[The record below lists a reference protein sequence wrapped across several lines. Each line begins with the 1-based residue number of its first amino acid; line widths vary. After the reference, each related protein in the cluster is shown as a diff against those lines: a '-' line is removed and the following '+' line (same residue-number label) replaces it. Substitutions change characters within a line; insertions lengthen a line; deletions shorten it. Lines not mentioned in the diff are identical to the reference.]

1 MSHHSDE
8 QALLTVASDSFWE
21 PGNYKRTTRRVD
33 DGHRLCSE
41 LQTLVQERADIE
53 KTYAKSLRGWAKKW
67 NDLIEKGP
75 EYGTME
81 AAWKGG
87 MVEAERLSDLHLG
100 VRDRLVND
108 VIAQIKNWQKDT
120 YHKSMIQLKERKE
133 MDEAFKKAQKP
144 WAKLLQKVE
153 RTRLEYHTACK
164 QERTA
169 QNQERNASG
178 DSSLSPDQVSGHV
191 KKMAERVAKCREDV
205 AKNREK
211 YQKALEEI
219 SAYNPRYI
227 EDMTTVFERCQ
238 QMEAQRL
245 TFFKDVLF
253 SFHKCLNISQEP
265 SLPQIYEEFHHT
277 INNADHQKDL
287 KWWANNH
294 GVNMAMAWPQFEEV
308 TTTDVPEPL
317 RYKYLPAR
325 LSTTATATAALVT
338 RATRPGAWLRAMRRV
353 RLALPTIC
361 FDKVAP
367 SEVDSQHYGSSRF
380 YADAQMEYTE
390 EFRDIAKGKSKES
403 LPTGPITLLNQRP
416 VSEDELPPI
425 SNNKANK
432 GSNHAEPPPA
442 PVVNNTSNDKNA
454 TANNTIDKKSIS
466 APIAVTIERLE
477 IYACATEYSPLRPAD
492 TLGGH
497 LLRLALRPDAHNRY
511 TVTDMTDHIL
521 PNGTASAPK
530 SNKTSPVKD
539 GAKQDNPFEED
550 EWDEESGGAL
560 TDTGEPGVPVRA
572 LYDYTGA
579 ESDELSFR
587 QGDLFEKLEDE
598 DEQGWCKGRKDGRV
612 GLYPANYVEPVG
624 H

>member
-1 MSHHSDE
+1 MAKLRSRRRARKCEGKMQHMLHFFGGAVCECRTAMSHHSDE
-8 QALLTVASDSFWE
+8 QALLTVTSDSFWE

-41 LQTLVQERADIE
+41 LQALVQERADIE

-87 MVEAERLSDLHLG
+87 MVEAERLSDLHLS

-178 DSSLSPDQVSGHV
+178 DSSLSPDQIQV
-191 KKMAERVAKCREDV
+191 KKMAERVAKCRDDV
-205 AKNREK
+205 SKNRDK
-211 YQKALEEI
+211 YQAALAEI
-219 SAYNPRYI
+219 TAYNPRYI
-227 EDMTTVFERCQ
+227 EDMTTVFDRCQ

-253 SFHKCLNISQEP
+253 SFHKCLDISKEP
-265 SLPQIYEEFHHT
+265 TLPQIYEEFHHT

-294 GVNMAMAWPQFEEV
+294 GVNMAMAWPQFEDEPPE
-308 TTTDVPEPL
+308 TTEP
-317 RYKYLPAR
+317 RYKYLPAA
-325 LSTTATATAALVT
+325 ATAVLARVT
-338 RATRPGAWLRAMRRV
+338 TRPRSIPIRALWSRAQRRF
-353 RLALPTIC
+353 RRALPTIC
-361 FDKVAP
+361 FGDERESRVAP
-367 SEVDSQHYGSSRF
+367 SDTTSVYNDGRCYNVAF
-380 YADAQMEYTE
+380 MEYTE

-425 SNNKANK
+425 TANNKTGK
-432 GSNHAEPPPA
+432 TSNHTEPLTNNA
-442 PVVNNTSNDKNA
+442 VMQNNTS
-454 TANNTIDKKSIS
+454 ANNTIDKKTIS
-466 APIAVTIERLE
+466 APIAVTRGSNGS
-477 IYACATEYSPLRPAD
+477 APHDFR
-492 TLGGH
+492 
-497 LLRLALRPDAHNRY
+497 
-511 TVTDMTDHIL
+511 
-521 PNGTASAPK
+521 NGTAAGPK
-530 SNKTSPVKD
+530 SAKTSPAKD
-539 GAKQDNPFEED
+539 SVGKDNPFEEED
-550 EWDEESGGAL
+550 WDEESAGAL

-579 ESDELSFR
+579 ESDELSFQ

>member
-1 MSHHSDE
+1 M
-8 QALLTVASDSFWE
+8 T
-21 PGNYKRTTRRVD
+21 
-33 DGHRLCSE
+33 
-41 LQTLVQERADIE
+41 
-53 KTYAKSLRGWAKKW
+53 
-67 NDLIEKGP
+67 
-75 EYGTME
+75 
-81 AAWKGG
+81 
-87 MVEAERLSDLHLG
+87 
-100 VRDRLVND
+100 
-108 VIAQIKNWQKDT
+108 QIKNWQKDT

-178 DSSLSPDQVSGHV
+178 DSSLSQDQRAASM
-191 KKMAERVAKCREDV
+191 KKMGERVVRCREEV
-205 AKNREK
+205 SKNREK
-211 YQKALEEI
+211 YQAALAEI
-219 SAYNPRYI
+219 TAYNPRYI
-227 EDMTTVFERCQ
+227 EDMSGVFERCQ
-238 QMEAQRL
+238 QMEALRL

-253 SFHKCLNISQEP
+253 SFHKSLNISQEP

-294 GVNMAMAWPQFEEV
+294 GINMVMAWPQFE
-308 TTTDVPEPL
+308 
-317 RYKYLPAR
+317 
-325 LSTTATATAALVT
+325 
-338 RATRPGAWLRAMRRV
+338 
-353 RLALPTIC
+353 
-361 FDKVAP
+361 
-367 SEVDSQHYGSSRF
+367 
-380 YADAQMEYTE
+380 EYTE

-425 SNNKANK
+425 NANNKSSGKAP
-432 GSNHAEPPPA
+432 NHTEPPVTNNT
-442 PVVNNTSNDKNA
+442 VVNNTNST
-454 TANNTIDKKSIS
+454 TANNTIDKKNIS
-466 APIAVTIERLE
+466 APIAVT
-477 IYACATEYSPLRPAD
+477 
-492 TLGGH
+492 
-497 LLRLALRPDAHNRY
+497 
-511 TVTDMTDHIL
+511 
-521 PNGTASAPK
+521 NGTASAPK
-530 SNKTSPVKD
+530 SNKTSP
-539 GAKQDNPFEED
+539 AKESAKGGENPFEED

>member
-1 MSHHSDE
+1 MTYKRKRRGRGRCRGKFHHMLQYFGGAVCECRTAMSHHSDE

-21 PGNYKRTTRRVD
+21 PGNYKRTTRRID
-33 DGHRLCSE
+33 DGHRLCGE
-41 LQTLVQERADIE
+41 LQALVQERADIE

-108 VIAQIKNWQKDT
+108 VITQIKNWQKDT

-178 DSSLSPDQVSGHV
+178 DSSLSPDQRAASV
-191 KKMAERVAKCREDV
+191 KKMAERVAKCREEV
-205 AKNREK
+205 SKNREK
-211 YQKALEEI
+211 YQAALAEI
-219 SAYNPRYI
+219 TAYNPRYI
-227 EDMTTVFERCQ
+227 EDMNGVFERCQ

-294 GVNMAMAWPQFEEV
+294 GINMAMAWPQFE
-308 TTTDVPEPL
+308 
-317 RYKYLPAR
+317 
-325 LSTTATATAALVT
+325 
-338 RATRPGAWLRAMRRV
+338 
-353 RLALPTIC
+353 
-361 FDKVAP
+361 
-367 SEVDSQHYGSSRF
+367 
-380 YADAQMEYTE
+380 EYTE

-425 SNNKANK
+425 NANNKSSGKAAN
-432 GSNHAEPPPA
+432 HTEPPA
-442 PVVNNTSNDKNA
+442 ANNTVVNNTNST
-454 TANNTIDKKSIS
+454 TANNTIDKKTIS
-466 APIAVTIERLE
+466 APIAVT
-477 IYACATEYSPLRPAD
+477 
-492 TLGGH
+492 
-497 LLRLALRPDAHNRY
+497 
-511 TVTDMTDHIL
+511 
-521 PNGTASAPK
+521 NGTASAPK
-530 SNKTSPVKD
+530 SNKTSPAKESAK
-539 GAKQDNPFEED
+539 GAENPFEED

-587 QGDLFEKLEDE
+587 QGALS
-598 DEQGWCKGRKDGRV
+598 R
-612 GLYPANYVEPVG
+612 YVHIYIVSP
-624 H
+624 

>member
-8 QALLTVASDSFWE
+8 QALLSVTSDSFWE
-21 PGNYKRTTRRVD
+21 PGNYKRTTKRVD
-33 DGHRLCSE
+33 DGHRLCGE
-41 LQTLVQERADIE
+41 LQALVQERADIE

-87 MVEAERLSDLHLG
+87 MVEAERLSDLHLT
-100 VRDRLVND
+100 VKDRLVNE
-108 VIAQIKNWQKDT
+108 VMSQIKNWQKDT

-153 RTRLEYHTACK
+153 RARLEYHTACK

-178 DSSLSPDQVSGHV
+178 DSSLSPDQV
-191 KKMAERVAKCREDV
+191 KKMAERVSKCRDDV
-205 AKNREK
+205 AKSRDK
-211 YQKALEEI
+211 YQAALAEI
-219 SAYNPRYI
+219 TSYNPRYI
-227 EDMTTVFERCQ
+227 EDMTGVFDRCQ

-253 SFHKCLNISQEP
+253 TFHKCLNISQDP
-265 SLPQIYEEFHHT
+265 TLPQIYEEFHHT

-294 GVNMAMAWPQFEEV
+294 GINMAMAWPQFE
-308 TTTDVPEPL
+308 
-317 RYKYLPAR
+317 
-325 LSTTATATAALVT
+325 
-338 RATRPGAWLRAMRRV
+338 
-353 RLALPTIC
+353 
-361 FDKVAP
+361 
-367 SEVDSQHYGSSRF
+367 
-380 YADAQMEYTE
+380 EYTE

-425 SNNKANK
+425 INNKSSKVAMD
-432 GSNHAEPPPA
+432 PPI
-442 PVVNNTSNDKNA
+442 VNNTASQNN

-466 APIAVTIERLE
+466 APIAVT
-477 IYACATEYSPLRPAD
+477 
-492 TLGGH
+492 
-497 LLRLALRPDAHNRY
+497 
-511 TVTDMTDHIL
+511 
-521 PNGTASAPK
+521 NGTATAPK
-530 SNKTSPVKD
+530 SNKTSP
-539 GAKQDNPFEED
+539 AKEPSRQPQQQQQQSQQQQQENPFEEED
-550 EWDEESGGAL
+550 WDEESAGAL
-560 TDTGEPGVPVRA
+560 TDTGEPGVAVRA

>member
-1 MSHHSDE
+1 MKIPDTEGAVCECRTAMSHHSDE
-8 QALLTVASDSFWE
+8 QALLSVTSDSFWE
-21 PGNYKRTTRRVD
+21 PGNYKRTTRRID
-33 DGHRLCSE
+33 DGHRLCGE
-41 LQTLVQERADIE
+41 LQALVQERADIE
-53 KTYAKSLRGWAKKW
+53 KTYAKSLKGWAKKW

-87 MVEAERLSDLHLG
+87 MEEAERLSDLHLG

-178 DSSLSPDQVSGHV
+178 DSSLSPDQRAASVSV
-191 KKMAERVAKCREDV
+191 KKMAERVSKCREEV

-211 YQKALEEI
+211 YQAALAEI
-219 SAYNPRYI
+219 TAYNPRYI
-227 EDMTTVFERCQ
+227 EDMTGVFERCQ
-238 QMEAQRL
+238 QMEAHRL

-265 SLPQIYEEFHHT
+265 QLPQIYEEFHHT

-294 GVNMAMAWPQFEEV
+294 GINMAMAWPQFEE
-308 TTTDVPEPL
+308 
-317 RYKYLPAR
+317 
-325 LSTTATATAALVT
+325 
-338 RATRPGAWLRAMRRV
+338 
-353 RLALPTIC
+353 
-361 FDKVAP
+361 
-367 SEVDSQHYGSSRF
+367 
-380 YADAQMEYTE
+380 
-390 EFRDIAKGKSKES
+390 
-403 LPTGPITLLNQRP
+403 
-416 VSEDELPPI
+416 LPPI
-425 SNNKANK
+425 NANNKPSGKAANHTD
-432 GSNHAEPPPA
+432 GPQPPA
-442 PVVNNTSNDKNA
+442 ATVANSTNNT
-454 TANNTIDKKSIS
+454 TANNTIDKKTIS
-466 APIAVTIERLE
+466 APIAVT
-477 IYACATEYSPLRPAD
+477 
-492 TLGGH
+492 
-497 LLRLALRPDAHNRY
+497 
-511 TVTDMTDHIL
+511 
-521 PNGTASAPK
+521 NGTASAPK
-530 SNKTSPVKD
+530 SNKSSPAKESAK
-539 GAKQDNPFEED
+539 GAENPFEED

>member
-1 MSHHSDE
+1 MKEKRRAGRCKGKVQHALRYLGGAVCECRTVMSHHSDE
-8 QALLTVASDSFWE
+8 QALLSVASDSFWE
-21 PGNYKRTTRRVD
+21 PGNYKRTTRRID

-41 LQTLVQERADIE
+41 LQALVQERADIE
-53 KTYAKSLRGWAKKW
+53 KTYAKSLRAWGKKW

-178 DSSLSPDQVSGHV
+178 DSSLSPDQVSSQV
-191 KKMAERVAKCREDV
+191 KKMAERVSKCREEV
-205 AKNREK
+205 SKSREK
-211 YQKALEEI
+211 YQSALAEI
-219 SAYNPRYI
+219 TGYNPRYI
-227 EDMTTVFERCQ
+227 EDMTAVFERCQ

-265 SLPQIYEEFHHT
+265 TLPQIYEEFHHT

-294 GVNMAMAWPQFEEV
+294 GVNMAMAWPQFEE
-308 TTTDVPEPL
+308 
-317 RYKYLPAR
+317 
-325 LSTTATATAALVT
+325 
-338 RATRPGAWLRAMRRV
+338 
-353 RLALPTIC
+353 
-361 FDKVAP
+361 
-367 SEVDSQHYGSSRF
+367 
-380 YADAQMEYTE
+380 YTE

-425 SNNKANK
+425 NSTKTSKNT
-432 GSNHAEPPPA
+432 NHSETINSTQNIALH
-442 PVVNNTSNDKNA
+442 NNTS
-454 TANNTIDKKSIS
+454 ANNTIDKKTIS
-466 APIAVTIERLE
+466 APIAVT
-477 IYACATEYSPLRPAD
+477 
-492 TLGGH
+492 
-497 LLRLALRPDAHNRY
+497 
-511 TVTDMTDHIL
+511 
-521 PNGTASAPK
+521 NGTASAPK
-530 SNKTSPVKD
+530 TDKTSPSKEGGVR
-539 GAKQDNPFEED
+539 GEGRGEVVRRGEGRGEGRQENPFEEE
-550 EWDEESGGAL
+550 EWEEEGGAL
-560 TDTGEPGVPVRA
+560 EDSGEPGVPVRA

>member
-1 MSHHSDE
+1 MSHHSDD
-8 QALLTVASDSFWE
+8 QAILSASDSFWE
-21 PGNYKRTTRRVD
+21 PGNYKRTTRRID

-41 LQTLVQERADIE
+41 LQALVQERADIE
-53 KTYAKSLRGWAKKW
+53 KTYAKSLKGWAKKW

-81 AAWKGG
+81 AAWKGALG
-87 MVEAERLSDLHLG
+87 EAERLCELHLR
-100 VRDRLVND
+100 VRDSLVND
-108 VIAQIKNWQKDT
+108 VITQIKNWQKDS
-120 YHKSMIQLKERKE
+120 YHKSMINQLKERKE

-153 RTRLEYHTACK
+153 RARQDYHMACK

-169 QNQERNASG
+169 CNQERNAGG
-178 DSSLSPDQVSGHV
+178 DSSLSPDQV
-191 KKMAERVAKCREDV
+191 KKMAERVSKCREEV
-205 AKNREK
+205 GKNREK
-211 YQKALEEI
+211 YQAALAEI
-219 SAYNPRYI
+219 TSFNPRYI
-227 EDMTTVFERCQ
+227 EDMGAVFDRCQ

-253 SFHKCLNISQEP
+253 EFHKCLNISQDP

-277 INNADHQKDL
+277 VNNADHQKDL

-294 GVNMAMAWPQFEEV
+294 GVNMAMAWPQFE
-308 TTTDVPEPL
+308 
-317 RYKYLPAR
+317 
-325 LSTTATATAALVT
+325 
-338 RATRPGAWLRAMRRV
+338 
-353 RLALPTIC
+353 
-361 FDKVAP
+361 
-367 SEVDSQHYGSSRF
+367 
-380 YADAQMEYTE
+380 EYTE

-425 SNNKANK
+425 TNNKPVSNNKP
-432 GSNHAEPPPA
+432 HAEPALPGQPA
-442 PVVNNTSNDKNA
+442 ANGASNGP
-454 TANNTIDKKSIS
+454 TIDKKTIS
-466 APIAVTIERLE
+466 API
-477 IYACATEYSPLRPAD
+477 
-492 TLGGH
+492 
-497 LLRLALRPDAHNRY
+497 
-511 TVTDMTDHIL
+511 TVT
-521 PNGTASAPK
+521 NGTAPAAPAAPK
-530 SNKTSPVKD
+530 SNKSSPSKD
-539 GAKQDNPFEED
+539 STTGAGGGKAENPFEED
-550 EWDEESGGAL
+550 EWDEEDGGAL
-560 TDTGEPGVPVRA
+560 RDTGEPGVPVRA

>member
-1 MSHHSDE
+1 MQHMLQYFGGAVCECRTAMSHHSDE
-8 QALLTVASDSFWE
+8 QALLTVTSDSFWE

-41 LQTLVQERADIE
+41 LQALVQERADIE

-87 MVEAERLSDLHLG
+87 MVEAERLSDLHLS

-178 DSSLSPDQVSGHV
+178 DSSLSPDQIQV
-191 KKMAERVAKCREDV
+191 KKMAERVAKCRDDV
-205 AKNREK
+205 SKNRDK
-211 YQKALEEI
+211 YQAALAEI
-219 SAYNPRYI
+219 TAYNPRYI
-227 EDMTTVFERCQ
+227 EDMTTVFDRCQ

-253 SFHKCLNISQEP
+253 SFHKCLDISKEP
-265 SLPQIYEEFHHT
+265 TLPQIYEEFHHT

-294 GVNMAMAWPQFEEV
+294 GVNMAMAWPQFEE
-308 TTTDVPEPL
+308 
-317 RYKYLPAR
+317 
-325 LSTTATATAALVT
+325 
-338 RATRPGAWLRAMRRV
+338 
-353 RLALPTIC
+353 
-361 FDKVAP
+361 
-367 SEVDSQHYGSSRF
+367 
-380 YADAQMEYTE
+380 
-390 EFRDIAKGKSKES
+390 
-403 LPTGPITLLNQRP
+403 
-416 VSEDELPPI
+416 LPPI
-425 SNNKANK
+425 TANNKSGK
-432 GSNHAEPPPA
+432 TTNHTEPPA
-442 PVVNNTSNDKNA
+442 NNTVMQNNTS
-454 TANNTIDKKSIS
+454 ANNTIDKKTIS
-466 APIAVTIERLE
+466 APIAVT
-477 IYACATEYSPLRPAD
+477 
-492 TLGGH
+492 
-497 LLRLALRPDAHNRY
+497 
-511 TVTDMTDHIL
+511 
-521 PNGTASAPK
+521 NGTASGPK
-530 SNKTSPVKD
+530 SAKTSPAKD
-539 GAKQDNPFEED
+539 SVGKDNPFEEED
-550 EWDEESGGAL
+550 WDEESAGAL

>member
-1 MSHHSDE
+1 MALQVSYGRRQKCNGKLHHMLQYIRGAVCECRTAMSHHSDE
-8 QALLTVASDSFWE
+8 QSMLTVTSDSFWE

-33 DGHRLCSE
+33 DGHRLCGE
-41 LQTLVQERADIE
+41 LQALVQERADIE

-87 MVEAERLSDLHLG
+87 MVEAERLSDLHLT

-108 VIAQIKNWQKDT
+108 VMAQIKNWQKDT

-144 WAKLLQKVE
+144 WAKFLQKVE

-169 QNQERNASG
+169 QNQERNAGG
-178 DSSLSPDQVSGHV
+178 DSSLSPDQRHLLV
-191 KKMAERVAKCREDV
+191 KKMAERVSKCREEV
-205 AKNREK
+205 SKSREK
-211 YQKALEEI
+211 YQAALAEI
-219 SAYNPRYI
+219 TAYNPRYI
-227 EDMTTVFERCQ
+227 EDMSGVFERCQ

-265 SLPQIYEEFHHT
+265 TLPQIYEEFHHT

-294 GVNMAMAWPQFEEV
+294 GVNMAMAWPQFEE
-308 TTTDVPEPL
+308 
-317 RYKYLPAR
+317 
-325 LSTTATATAALVT
+325 
-338 RATRPGAWLRAMRRV
+338 
-353 RLALPTIC
+353 
-361 FDKVAP
+361 
-367 SEVDSQHYGSSRF
+367 
-380 YADAQMEYTE
+380 
-390 EFRDIAKGKSKES
+390 
-403 LPTGPITLLNQRP
+403 
-416 VSEDELPPI
+416 LPPI
-425 SNNKANK
+425 INNKMAPKAN
-432 GSNHAEPPPA
+432 HEPPPA
-442 PVVNNTSNDKNA
+442 NHNNTSN
-454 TANNTIDKKSIS
+454 ANNTNNVIKKETIS
-466 APIAVTIERLE
+466 APIAVT
-477 IYACATEYSPLRPAD
+477 
-492 TLGGH
+492 
-497 LLRLALRPDAHNRY
+497 
-511 TVTDMTDHIL
+511 
-521 PNGTASAPK
+521 NGTASAPK
-530 SNKTSPVKD
+530 SNKSSP
-539 GAKQDNPFEED
+539 AKEPPGKPQENPFEED

-560 TDTGEPGVPVRA
+560 TDTGEPGQPVRA

>member
-8 QALLTVASDSFWE
+8 QALLSVTSDSFWE
-21 PGNYKRTTRRVD
+21 PGNYKRTTRRID

-41 LQTLVQERADIE
+41 LQALVQERADIE

-87 MVEAERLSDLHLG
+87 MVEAERLSDLHLQI
-100 VRDRLVND
+100 RDRLVND

-144 WAKLLQKVE
+144 WAKYLQKVE

-178 DSSLSPDQVSGHV
+178 DSSLSPDQV
-191 KKMAERVAKCREDV
+191 KKMAERVSKCREEV

-211 YQKALEEI
+211 YQAALAEI
-219 SAYNPRYI
+219 TAYNPRYI
-227 EDMTTVFERCQ
+227 EDMTAVFERCQ

-265 SLPQIYEEFHHT
+265 VLPQIYNEFHHT
-277 INNADHQKDL
+277 INNSDHQKDL

-294 GVNMAMAWPQFEEV
+294 GVNMAMAWPQFE
-308 TTTDVPEPL
+308 
-317 RYKYLPAR
+317 
-325 LSTTATATAALVT
+325 
-338 RATRPGAWLRAMRRV
+338 
-353 RLALPTIC
+353 
-361 FDKVAP
+361 
-367 SEVDSQHYGSSRF
+367 
-380 YADAQMEYTE
+380 EYTE

-425 SNNKANK
+425 TNNKSGKPANNANNA
-432 GSNHAEPPPA
+432 SNANNA
-442 PVVNNTSNDKNA
+442 NNTNHTDGPASNA
-454 TANNTIDKKSIS
+454 GANNTIDKKTIS
-466 APIAVTIERLE
+466 APIAVT
-477 IYACATEYSPLRPAD
+477 
-492 TLGGH
+492 
-497 LLRLALRPDAHNRY
+497 
-511 TVTDMTDHIL
+511 
-521 PNGTASAPK
+521 NGTAPAPK
-530 SNKTSPVKD
+530 SNKSSPAKD
-539 GAKQDNPFEED
+539 SAAGKTAGQDNPFEED

>member
-1 MSHHSDE
+1 MTKIRDRRRKCNKKSHKILHYFGGAVCECRAAMSHHSDE
-8 QALLTVASDSFWE
+8 QALLTVTSDSFWE
-21 PGNYKRTTRRVD
+21 PGNYKRTTRRID
-33 DGHRLCSE
+33 EGHRLCGE
-41 LQTLVQERADIE
+41 LQALVQERADIE
-53 KTYAKSLRGWAKKW
+53 KAYAKSLRGWAKKW

-87 MVEAERLSDLHLG
+87 MEEAERLSDLHLS

-144 WAKLLQKVE
+144 WAKFLQKVE

-178 DSSLSPDQVSGHV
+178 DSSLSPDQV
-191 KKMAERVAKCREDV
+191 KKMADRVSKCRDDV
-205 AKNREK
+205 SKNREK
-211 YQKALEEI
+211 YQAALAEI
-219 SAYNPRYI
+219 TAYNPRYI
-227 EDMTTVFERCQ
+227 EDMTGVFERCQ

-245 TFFKDVLF
+245 IFFKDVLF
-253 SFHKCLNISQEP
+253 SFHKCLDISKEP
-265 SLPQIYEEFHHT
+265 TLPQIYEEFHHT

-294 GVNMAMAWPQFEEV
+294 GVNMAMAWPQFEE
-308 TTTDVPEPL
+308 
-317 RYKYLPAR
+317 
-325 LSTTATATAALVT
+325 
-338 RATRPGAWLRAMRRV
+338 
-353 RLALPTIC
+353 
-361 FDKVAP
+361 
-367 SEVDSQHYGSSRF
+367 
-380 YADAQMEYTE
+380 YTE

-425 SNNKANK
+425 TNNKSNNKAN
-432 GSNHAEPPPA
+432 HTEPA
-442 PVVNNTSNDKNA
+442 PVNTASINNTS
-454 TANNTIDKKSIS
+454 ANNTIDKKSIS
-466 APIAVTIERLE
+466 APIAVT
-477 IYACATEYSPLRPAD
+477 
-492 TLGGH
+492 
-497 LLRLALRPDAHNRY
+497 
-511 TVTDMTDHIL
+511 
-521 PNGTASAPK
+521 NGTASAPK
-530 SNKTSPVKD
+530 SAKSSP
-539 GAKQDNPFEED
+539 AKESRQENPFDEE
-550 EWDEESGGAL
+550 EWDEESAGAL

>member
-8 QALLTVASDSFWE
+8 QALLSGASDSFWE
-21 PGNYKRTTRRVD
+21 PGNYKRTTRRID
-33 DGHRLCSE
+33 DGHRLCGE
-41 LQTLVQERADIE
+41 LQALVQERADIE
-53 KTYAKSLRGWAKKW
+53 KTYAKSLRGWGKKW

-87 MVEAERLSDLHLG
+87 MVEAERLSDLHLS

-178 DSSLSPDQVSGHV
+178 DSSLSPDQV
-191 KKMAERVAKCREDV
+191 KKMAERVAKCREEV
-205 AKNREK
+205 SKSREK
-211 YQKALEEI
+211 YQSALAEI
-219 SAYNPRYI
+219 TGYNPRYI
-227 EDMTTVFERCQ
+227 EDMTGVFDRCQ

-265 SLPQIYEEFHHT
+265 TLPQIYEEFHHT

-294 GVNMAMAWPQFEEV
+294 GVNMAMAWPQFEE
-308 TTTDVPEPL
+308 
-317 RYKYLPAR
+317 
-325 LSTTATATAALVT
+325 
-338 RATRPGAWLRAMRRV
+338 
-353 RLALPTIC
+353 
-361 FDKVAP
+361 
-367 SEVDSQHYGSSRF
+367 
-380 YADAQMEYTE
+380 
-390 EFRDIAKGKSKES
+390 
-403 LPTGPITLLNQRP
+403 
-416 VSEDELPPI
+416 LPPI
-425 SNNKANK
+425 NANKTSKNSNNVESTANNERSL
-432 GSNHAEPPPA
+432 SNN
-442 PVVNNTSNDKNA
+442 VNNTSIANSTHGSHNA
-454 TANNTIDKKSIS
+454 AHNNAGSANNTIDKKSIS
-466 APIAVTIERLE
+466 APIAVT
-477 IYACATEYSPLRPAD
+477 
-492 TLGGH
+492 
-497 LLRLALRPDAHNRY
+497 
-511 TVTDMTDHIL
+511 
-521 PNGTASAPK
+521 NGTAGAPK
-530 SNKTSPVKD
+530 SAKSSPGKES
-539 GAKQDNPFEED
+539 ARQDNPFEEE
-550 EWDEESGGAL
+550 EWDEESAGAL

>member
-8 QALLTVASDSFWE
+8 QALLSVASDSFWE

-33 DGHRLCSE
+33 DGHRLCGE
-41 LQTLVQERADIE
+41 LQALVQERADIE

-87 MVEAERLSDLHLG
+87 MVEAERLSDLHLS

-108 VIAQIKNWQKDT
+108 VMAQIKNWQKDT

-178 DSSLSPDQVSGHV
+178 DSSLSPDQGENSKRGHEV
-191 KKMAERVAKCREDV
+191 KKMAERVAKCREEV
-205 AKNREK
+205 SKSREK
-211 YQKALEEI
+211 YQSALAEI
-219 SAYNPRYI
+219 TAYNPRYI
-227 EDMTTVFERCQ
+227 EDMTGVFERCQ

-245 TFFKDVLF
+245 KFFKDVLF

-277 INNADHQKDL
+277 INNADSQKDL

-294 GVNMAMAWPQFEEV
+294 GVNMAMAWPQFE
-308 TTTDVPEPL
+308 
-317 RYKYLPAR
+317 
-325 LSTTATATAALVT
+325 
-338 RATRPGAWLRAMRRV
+338 
-353 RLALPTIC
+353 
-361 FDKVAP
+361 
-367 SEVDSQHYGSSRF
+367 
-380 YADAQMEYTE
+380 EYTE

-425 SNNKANK
+425 NNTNNKTSKAAN
-432 GSNHAEPPPA
+432 HTEAAPQPPTT
-442 PVVNNTSNDKNA
+442 VVNNTA

-466 APIAVTIERLE
+466 APIAVT
-477 IYACATEYSPLRPAD
+477 
-492 TLGGH
+492 
-497 LLRLALRPDAHNRY
+497 
-511 TVTDMTDHIL
+511 
-521 PNGTASAPK
+521 NGTASAPK
-530 SNKTSPVKD
+530 SNKTSPAKD
-539 GAKQDNPFEED
+539 SIKGGQENPFDED
-550 EWDEESGGAL
+550 EWDEESAGAL

>member
-1 MSHHSDE
+1 MTKVKYRRTKCKGKFHHFCRSLRGAVCECRTAMSHHSDE
-8 QALLTVASDSFWE
+8 HALLTTTSDSFWE
-21 PGNYKRTTRRVD
+21 PGNYKRTTKRVD

-53 KTYAKSLRGWAKKW
+53 KAYAKSLRGWAKKW

-81 AAWKGG
+81 AAWKGS
-87 MVEAERLSDLHLG
+87 MVEAERLSDLHLS

-108 VIAQIKNWQKDT
+108 VMAQIKNWQKET

-144 WAKLLQKVE
+144 WSKLLQKVE
-153 RTRLEYHTACK
+153 RARLEYHTACK

-178 DSSLSPDQVSGHV
+178 DSSFSPDQV
-191 KKMAERVAKCREDV
+191 KKMADRVSKCRDEV
-205 AKNREK
+205 SKNREK
-211 YQKALEEI
+211 YQTALAEI
-219 SAYNPRYI
+219 TAYNPRYI
-227 EDMTTVFERCQ
+227 EDMTSVFDRCQ

-245 TFFKDVLF
+245 KFFKDVLF

-277 INNADHQKDL
+277 INNADSQKDL

-294 GVNMAMAWPQFEEV
+294 GVNMAMAWPQFE
-308 TTTDVPEPL
+308 
-317 RYKYLPAR
+317 
-325 LSTTATATAALVT
+325 
-338 RATRPGAWLRAMRRV
+338 
-353 RLALPTIC
+353 
-361 FDKVAP
+361 
-367 SEVDSQHYGSSRF
+367 
-380 YADAQMEYTE
+380 EYTE

-425 SNNKANK
+425 TNNKTNKSNNH
-432 GSNHAEPPPA
+432 SEPPVPA
-442 PVVNNTSNDKNA
+442 PAAPPLSNNT
-454 TANNTIDKKSIS
+454 TANNTIDKKTIS
-466 APIAVTIERLE
+466 APIAVT
-477 IYACATEYSPLRPAD
+477 
-492 TLGGH
+492 
-497 LLRLALRPDAHNRY
+497 
-511 TVTDMTDHIL
+511 
-521 PNGTASAPK
+521 NGTAGGPK
-530 SNKTSPVKD
+530 SNKSSPARE
-539 GAKQDNPFEED
+539 GADNPFEEE
-550 EWDEESGGAL
+550 EWDGDGEGGAL
-560 TDTGEPGVPVRA
+560 TDSGEPGLPVRA

>member
-8 QALLTVASDSFWE
+8 QALLTVTSDSFWE

-41 LQTLVQERADIE
+41 LQALVQERADIE

-87 MVEAERLSDLHLG
+87 MVEAERLSDLHLS

-144 WAKLLQKVE
+144 WAKFLQKVE

-178 DSSLSPDQVSGHV
+178 DSSLSPDQVSI
-191 KKMAERVAKCREDV
+191 KKMAERVSKCREDV
-205 AKNREK
+205 AKNRDK
-211 YQKALEEI
+211 YQAALAEI
-219 SAYNPRYI
+219 TAYNPRYI
-227 EDMTTVFERCQ
+227 EDMTGVFDRCQ

-245 TFFKDVLF
+245 TFFKEVLF
-253 SFHKCLNISQEP
+253 SFHKCLDISKEP
-265 SLPQIYEEFHHT
+265 TLPQIYEEFHHT

-294 GVNMAMAWPQFEEV
+294 GVNMAMAWPQFEE
-308 TTTDVPEPL
+308 
-317 RYKYLPAR
+317 
-325 LSTTATATAALVT
+325 
-338 RATRPGAWLRAMRRV
+338 
-353 RLALPTIC
+353 
-361 FDKVAP
+361 
-367 SEVDSQHYGSSRF
+367 
-380 YADAQMEYTE
+380 
-390 EFRDIAKGKSKES
+390 
-403 LPTGPITLLNQRP
+403 
-416 VSEDELPPI
+416 LPPI
-425 SNNKANK
+425 TVNNKTGKTAN
-432 GSNHAEPPPA
+432 NHTEPPTNNTTIMH
-442 PVVNNTSNDKNA
+442 NNTS
-454 TANNTIDKKSIS
+454 ANNTIDKKTIS
-466 APIAVTIERLE
+466 APIAVT
-477 IYACATEYSPLRPAD
+477 
-492 TLGGH
+492 
-497 LLRLALRPDAHNRY
+497 
-511 TVTDMTDHIL
+511 
-521 PNGTASAPK
+521 NGTASAPK
-530 SNKTSPVKD
+530 SAKTSPAKD
-539 GAKQDNPFEED
+539 SISGKDNPFEEE

>member
-1 MSHHSDE
+1 MALQVSYGRRQKCNGKLHHMLQYLRGAVCECRTAMSHHSDE
-8 QALLTVASDSFWE
+8 QSMLTVTSDSFWE

-33 DGHRLCSE
+33 DGHRLCGE
-41 LQTLVQERADIE
+41 LQALVQERADIE

-87 MVEAERLSDLHLG
+87 MVEAERLSDLHLT

-144 WAKLLQKVE
+144 WAKFLQKVE

-169 QNQERNASG
+169 QNQERNAGG
-178 DSSLSPDQVSGHV
+178 DSSLSPDQRHLLV
-191 KKMAERVAKCREDV
+191 KKMAERVSKCREDV
-205 AKNREK
+205 SKSREK
-211 YQKALEEI
+211 YQAALAEI
-219 SAYNPRYI
+219 TAYNPRYI
-227 EDMTTVFERCQ
+227 EDMSGVFERCQ

-253 SFHKCLNISQEP
+253 SFHKCLDISQEP
-265 SLPQIYEEFHHT
+265 TLPQIYEEFHHT

-294 GVNMAMAWPQFEEV
+294 GVNMAMAWPQFEE
-308 TTTDVPEPL
+308 
-317 RYKYLPAR
+317 
-325 LSTTATATAALVT
+325 
-338 RATRPGAWLRAMRRV
+338 
-353 RLALPTIC
+353 
-361 FDKVAP
+361 
-367 SEVDSQHYGSSRF
+367 
-380 YADAQMEYTE
+380 
-390 EFRDIAKGKSKES
+390 
-403 LPTGPITLLNQRP
+403 
-416 VSEDELPPI
+416 LPPI
-425 SNNKANK
+425 TNNKMAMKAN
-432 GSNHAEPPPA
+432 HEPPPA
-442 PVVNNTSNDKNA
+442 NHNNTSN
-454 TANNTIDKKSIS
+454 ANNTNNIIKKETIS
-466 APIAVTIERLE
+466 APIAVT
-477 IYACATEYSPLRPAD
+477 
-492 TLGGH
+492 
-497 LLRLALRPDAHNRY
+497 
-511 TVTDMTDHIL
+511 
-521 PNGTASAPK
+521 NGTASAPK
-530 SNKTSPVKD
+530 SNKSSP
-539 GAKQDNPFEED
+539 AKEPPGKPQENPFEED

-560 TDTGEPGVPVRA
+560 TDTGEPGQPVRA

>member
-1 MSHHSDE
+1 MALHVSYGRRQKCNGKLHHMLQYLRGAVCECRTAMSHHSDE
-8 QALLTVASDSFWE
+8 QSMLTVTSDSFWE

-33 DGHRLCSE
+33 DGHRLCGE
-41 LQTLVQERADIE
+41 LQALVQERADIE

-87 MVEAERLSDLHLG
+87 MVEAERLSDLHLT

-144 WAKLLQKVE
+144 WAKFLQKVE

-169 QNQERNASG
+169 QNQERNAGG
-178 DSSLSPDQVSGHV
+178 DSSLSPDQV
-191 KKMAERVAKCREDV
+191 KKMAERVSKCREEV
-205 AKNREK
+205 SKSREK
-211 YQKALEEI
+211 YQAALAEI
-219 SAYNPRYI
+219 TAYNPRYI
-227 EDMTTVFERCQ
+227 EDMSGVFERCQ

-265 SLPQIYEEFHHT
+265 TLPQIYEEFHHT

-294 GVNMAMAWPQFEEV
+294 GVNMAMAWPQFEE
-308 TTTDVPEPL
+308 
-317 RYKYLPAR
+317 
-325 LSTTATATAALVT
+325 
-338 RATRPGAWLRAMRRV
+338 
-353 RLALPTIC
+353 
-361 FDKVAP
+361 
-367 SEVDSQHYGSSRF
+367 
-380 YADAQMEYTE
+380 
-390 EFRDIAKGKSKES
+390 
-403 LPTGPITLLNQRP
+403 
-416 VSEDELPPI
+416 LPPI
-425 SNNKANK
+425 TNNKMAAKAN
-432 GSNHAEPPPA
+432 HEPPPA
-442 PVVNNTSNDKNA
+442 NHNNTSN
-454 TANNTIDKKSIS
+454 ANNTNNVIKKETIS
-466 APIAVTIERLE
+466 APIAVT
-477 IYACATEYSPLRPAD
+477 
-492 TLGGH
+492 
-497 LLRLALRPDAHNRY
+497 
-511 TVTDMTDHIL
+511 
-521 PNGTASAPK
+521 NGTASAPK
-530 SNKTSPVKD
+530 SNKSSP
-539 GAKQDNPFEED
+539 AKEPPGKPQENPFEED

-560 TDTGEPGVPVRA
+560 TDTGEPGQPVRA

>member
-8 QALLTVASDSFWE
+8 QALLTVTSDSFWE

-33 DGHRLCSE
+33 DGHRLCGE
-41 LQTLVQERADIE
+41 LQALVQERADIE

-87 MVEAERLSDLHLG
+87 MVEAERLSDLHLS

-144 WAKLLQKVE
+144 WAKFLQKVE

-178 DSSLSPDQVSGHV
+178 DSSLSPDQI
-191 KKMAERVAKCREDV
+191 KKMAERVSKCREDV
-205 AKNREK
+205 AKNRDK
-211 YQKALEEI
+211 YQAALAEI
-219 SAYNPRYI
+219 TAYNPRYI
-227 EDMTTVFERCQ
+227 EDMTGVFDRCQ

-253 SFHKCLNISQEP
+253 SFHKCLDISKEP
-265 SLPQIYEEFHHT
+265 TLPQIYEEFHHT

-294 GVNMAMAWPQFEEV
+294 GVNMAMAWPQFEE
-308 TTTDVPEPL
+308 
-317 RYKYLPAR
+317 
-325 LSTTATATAALVT
+325 
-338 RATRPGAWLRAMRRV
+338 
-353 RLALPTIC
+353 
-361 FDKVAP
+361 
-367 SEVDSQHYGSSRF
+367 
-380 YADAQMEYTE
+380 
-390 EFRDIAKGKSKES
+390 
-403 LPTGPITLLNQRP
+403 
-416 VSEDELPPI
+416 LPPI
-425 SNNKANK
+425 TANNKSGKTAN
-432 GSNHAEPPPA
+432 NHTEPPA
-442 PVVNNTSNDKNA
+442 NNTTIMQNNTS
-454 TANNTIDKKSIS
+454 ANNTIDKKTIS
-466 APIAVTIERLE
+466 APIAVT
-477 IYACATEYSPLRPAD
+477 
-492 TLGGH
+492 
-497 LLRLALRPDAHNRY
+497 
-511 TVTDMTDHIL
+511 
-521 PNGTASAPK
+521 NGTASAPK
-530 SNKTSPVKD
+530 SAKTSPAKD
-539 GAKQDNPFEED
+539 SVSGKDNPFEEE

>member
-1 MSHHSDE
+1 MTRVKNKKRAGKCRGKVHHVLQYFGGAVCECRTAMSHHSDE
-8 QALLTVASDSFWE
+8 QALLTVTSDSFWE

-41 LQTLVQERADIE
+41 LQALVQERADIE

-87 MVEAERLSDLHLG
+87 MVEAERLSDLHLS

-144 WAKLLQKVE
+144 WAKFLQKVE

-169 QNQERNASG
+169 QNQEKNANG
-178 DSSLSPDQVSGHV
+178 DSSLSPDQV
-191 KKMAERVAKCREDV
+191 KKMADRVAKCRDEVSKTRD
-205 AKNREK
+205 R
-211 YQKALEEI
+211 YQAALAEI
-219 SAYNPRYI
+219 TAYNPRYI
-227 EDMTTVFERCQ
+227 EDMSGVFDRCQ

-245 TFFKDVLF
+245 TFFKEVLF
-253 SFHKCLNISQEP
+253 SFHRCLNISQEP
-265 SLPQIYEEFHHT
+265 TLPQIYEEFHHT

-294 GVNMAMAWPQFEEV
+294 GVNMAMAWPQFEE
-308 TTTDVPEPL
+308 
-317 RYKYLPAR
+317 
-325 LSTTATATAALVT
+325 
-338 RATRPGAWLRAMRRV
+338 
-353 RLALPTIC
+353 
-361 FDKVAP
+361 
-367 SEVDSQHYGSSRF
+367 
-380 YADAQMEYTE
+380 
-390 EFRDIAKGKSKES
+390 
-403 LPTGPITLLNQRP
+403 
-416 VSEDELPPI
+416 LPPI
-425 SNNKANK
+425 TANSKGKAN
-432 GSNHAEPPPA
+432 HEPPPA
-442 PVVNNTSNDKNA
+442 APLANNSS
-454 TANNTIDKKSIS
+454 ANNTIDKKTIS

-477 IYACATEYSPLRPAD
+477 IYACSTSTTMLRPLRLTVRPHSAD
-492 TLGGH
+492 TQ
-497 LLRLALRPDAHNRY
+497 Y
-511 TVTDMTDHIL
+511 TICEANDFTL
-521 PNGTASAPK
+521 NGTAPGPK
-530 SNKTSPVKD
+530 ASKVSPAKE
-539 GAKQDNPFEED
+539 GARQENPFDEED
-550 EWDEESGGAL
+550 WDEESAGAL

>member
-8 QALLTVASDSFWE
+8 QALLSVTSDSFWE
-21 PGNYKRTTRRVD
+21 PGNYKRTTKRID

-41 LQTLVQERADIE
+41 LQALVQERADIE
-53 KTYAKSLRGWAKKW
+53 KAYAKSLRGWAKKW

-87 MVEAERLSDLHLG
+87 MVEAERLSDLHLS
-100 VRDRLVND
+100 VRDKLVYD
-108 VIAQIKNWQKDT
+108 VIAQIKNWQKET

-133 MDEAFKKAQKP
+133 MDEAFKKVQKP

-178 DSSLSPDQVSGHV
+178 DSSLSPDQV
-191 KKMAERVAKCREDV
+191 KKMNERVSKCREEV
-205 AKNREK
+205 SKSREK
-211 YQKALEEI
+211 YQAALAEI
-219 SAYNPRYI
+219 TAYNPRYI
-227 EDMTTVFERCQ
+227 EDMEAVFEKCQ

-253 SFHKCLNISQEP
+253 SFHKRLNISQEP
-265 SLPQIYEEFHHT
+265 SLPQIYEEFYHT
-277 INNADHQKDL
+277 INNSDHQKDL

-294 GVNMAMAWPQFEEV
+294 GTKMAMAWPQFE
-308 TTTDVPEPL
+308 
-317 RYKYLPAR
+317 
-325 LSTTATATAALVT
+325 
-338 RATRPGAWLRAMRRV
+338 
-353 RLALPTIC
+353 
-361 FDKVAP
+361 
-367 SEVDSQHYGSSRF
+367 
-380 YADAQMEYTE
+380 EYTE

-432 GSNHAEPPPA
+432 TNNHAEPPP
-442 PVVNNTSNDKNA
+442 PVPANN
-454 TANNTIDKKSIS
+454 ANNTNAIDKKNIS
-466 APIAVTIERLE
+466 APIAVT
-477 IYACATEYSPLRPAD
+477 
-492 TLGGH
+492 
-497 LLRLALRPDAHNRY
+497 
-511 TVTDMTDHIL
+511 
-521 PNGTASAPK
+521 NGTAPAPK
-530 SNKTSPVKD
+530 SNKTSPAKD
-539 GAKQDNPFEED
+539 PAKPQPQENPFEED
-550 EWDEESGGAL
+550 EWDEESGGPL